1 MNYSTFVGLAD
12 PKIFEACPATAFD
25 TYPLC
30 GSEGHLWGNSPP
42 GQLPVGSFEG
52 MRQPFFG
59 LILLDFSQNIQYHS
73 HI

>member
-30 GSEGHLWGNSPP
+30 GSEGHCGGTVPLANY
-42 GQLPVGSFEG
+42 QLD
-52 MRQPFFG
+52 PFKG
-59 LILLDFSQNIQYHS
+59 
-73 HI
+73 